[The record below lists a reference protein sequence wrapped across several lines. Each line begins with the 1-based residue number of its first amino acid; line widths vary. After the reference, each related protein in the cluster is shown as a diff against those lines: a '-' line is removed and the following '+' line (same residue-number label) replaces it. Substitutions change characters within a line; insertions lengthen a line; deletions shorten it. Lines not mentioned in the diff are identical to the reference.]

1 MRTRCPKCATV
12 FRITSEQ
19 LRARGGKVRCGSC
32 QTVFNAFDHL
42 EQEAPVATPIA
53 SVPPVQ
59 PPPAARAPLA
69 TIPAAPQGIA
79 PTPSLSTVTPADASH
94 QSVIQPIPEASPL
107 VPPAPT
113 IETAEQL
120 QSVAP
125 EIAPLPPASD
135 SPAPAVTA
143 IAEITVENAA
153 DPAALEE
160 APQET
165 ASAHAQALPDDE
177 TPEQSTQAA
186 RDAGLVAVRDLS
198 ETQAFNRWAAG
209 TLAGNPLAGLETEEA
224 RHPAWPFTLTAFLLL
239 ITLLGQLVYFFR
251 TDLVQRWPSTS
262 ELFTAL
268 EIDVPLPRLADQVSI
283 EASDLQSDNGR
294 GLLILSATLKNRA
307 TWAQDWPVLELTL
320 TDAHDA
326 VVARRVLQP
335 ADYLPPKADHKA
347 FAGQSDIGLRLW
359 VEAKDTAASG
369 YRLYVFYP

>member
-59 PPPAARAPLA
+59 PPPPARAPLA
-69 TIPAAPQGIA
+69 TVPAAPQEIA

-135 SPAPAVTA
+135 SPAPA
-143 IAEITVENAA
+143 
-153 DPAALEE
+153 ALEE
-160 APQET
+160 ASLE
-165 ASAHAQALPDDE
+165 ASNAHAQAFPDDE

-268 EIDVPLPRLADQVSI
+268 EIEVPLPRLADQVSI

-307 TWAQDWPVLELTL
+307 AWAQDWPVLELTL